1 MFFQFTSDCIVGVE
15 QIDVEHQYLFMLMNR
30 LMEAIGGSADAGKEE
45 LDIYVEKLI
54 EYGEV
59 HFAHEEAYLEETG
72 DIELARQRRDHAMF
86 LQKMRSLDMMD
97 LNHEEKRRLM
107 EDTLS
112 YLTKWLYSHILSSD
126 TLIGKVEHIA
136 EKVRDEEEFCKFT
149 AKYMI
154 GIEPIDEEHRGLF
167 AIIGDAY
174 RLVESG
180 CVSDRYDDIM
190 RLLDQLEDYTEVHF
204 AHEEE
209 LMENIGYPGLE
220 AQRRAHRMFLGRLSD
235 KDFGENE
242 ENQQEYLEE
251 LLDFLYAWLG
261 NHILKLDK
269 PIGDY
274 ARKVQGKTT

>member
-1 MFFQFTSDCIVGVE
+1 MYFQYTDDCIVGVE

-30 LMEAIGGSADAGKEE
+30 LMEAIHGDAEAGEEE
-45 LDIYVEKLI
+45 LESYVDKLI

-72 DIELARQRRDHAMF
+72 DIELPRQRRDHILF
-86 LQKMRSLDMMD
+86 LQRMRSLDMMD
-97 LNHEEKRRLM
+97 LNTAEKKELLK
-107 EDTLS
+107 DTLS
-112 YLTKWLYSHILSSD
+112 YLTKWLYGHILGSD

-136 EKVRDEEEFCKFT
+136 AHVADEEHFCKFT
-149 AKYMI
+149 DKYRT
-154 GIEPIDEEHRGLF
+154 GIESIDEEHKGLF
-167 AIIGDAY
+167 AIIGNAY

-180 CVSDRYDDIM
+180 AVSDRYDEIM
-190 RLLDQLEDYTEVHF
+190 HLLDQLEEYTEVHF

-209 LMENIGYPGLE
+209 YMEQIDYPKLD
-220 AQRRAHRMFLGRLSD
+220 AQRRAHRMFLDKLED

-242 ENQQEYLEE
+242 DNQQEYLEE

-261 NHILKLDK
+261 NHILKMDK

-274 ARKVQGKTT
+274 AK